1 MPKSIH
7 CEEQK
12 LMKKRQITIEHE
24 LKSNSENIIWRF
36 ISTPEGLS
44 KWLADEVTQEGETM
58 TFTWGELWSHHEI
71 RTATLLEVV
80 FHELV
85 KLRWDDDED
94 PEAYME
100 LKVGKSDV
108 TNEFMLT
115 ITDFAEE
122 EDVEAMRDLWEDN
135 LVRLRRTSGL

>member
-1 MPKSIH
+1 
-7 CEEQK
+7 
-12 LMKKRQITIEHE
+12 MKKRQITIEHE

-58 TFTWGELWSHHEI
+58 TFTWGELWTHHEI
-71 RTATLLEVV
+71 RTATLLEVI

-85 KLRWDDDED
+85 RLRWDDDED
-94 PEAYME
+94 PEAY
-100 LKVGKSDV
+100 
-108 TNEFMLT
+108 EFMLT